1 MPGMVWITLAIPMSA
16 PRSTGRR
23 IETTASGRLIPRP
36 RASAVR
42 LTSTWLPR

>member
-1 MPGMVWITLAIPMSA
+1 MVCTTLANVSMV

-23 IETTASGRLIPRP
+23 REAIASGRLTPSP
-36 RASAVR
+36 MASAVM

>member
-1 MPGMVWITLAIPMSA
+1 MVCTTLATPSRL

-23 IETTASGRLIPRP
+23 IDRIASGRLMPSPI
-36 RASAVR
+36 ASAVT